1 MADLTDAELDRLVER
16 NNRYIASLRGEN
28 ELKCGNG
35 MASFALEESTTAIT
49 TLRARIA
56 ELEVE
61 VEVAND
67 PSPYCP
73 ICGSCGE
80 DGCCSAQRCLYSDD
94 KLMARI
100 AELEAFQQQAIKQVC
115 ELAREAGEAKGKL
128 EASEL
133 PGIVDGWREK
143 CERLERR
150 VAELEAE
157 RAEWVEV
164 ERLRMGKA
172 TPPAP
177 PA

>member
-100 AELEAFQQQAIKQVC
+100 AELEA
-115 ELAREAGEAKGKL
+115 
-128 EASEL
+128 
-133 PGIVDGWREK
+133 D
-143 CERLERR
+143 
-150 VAELEAE
+150 
-157 RAEWVEV
+157 RAEWIEV
-164 ERLRMGKA
+164 ERLRIGKE
-172 TPPAP
+172 
-177 PA
+177 

>member
-1 MADLTDAELDRLVER
+1 MVEVTEAELDRLVKR

-56 ELEVE
+56 EDQAQIAALTTYRENLRDEVIE
-61 VEVAND
+61 L
-67 PSPYCP
+67 
-73 ICGSCGE
+73 
-80 DGCCSAQRCLYSDD
+80 R
-94 KLMARI
+94 ARI

-150 VAELEAE
+150 VAELEKE
-157 RAEWVEV
+157 RSQ
-164 ERLRMGKA
+164 G
-172 TPPAP
+172 
-177 PA
+177 